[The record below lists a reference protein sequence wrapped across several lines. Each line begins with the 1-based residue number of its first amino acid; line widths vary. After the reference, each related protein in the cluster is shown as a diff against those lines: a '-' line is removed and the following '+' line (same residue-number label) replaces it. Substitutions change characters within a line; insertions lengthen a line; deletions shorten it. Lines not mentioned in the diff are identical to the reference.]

1 MVRKYIQKLDFIN
14 GGPKIQY
21 EIPFLDINIETYPL
35 RGGYT
40 ISNPCC
46 EYELTSDENGV
57 TFCNPNYTYIQD
69 NLSSDLSSELFT
81 QMRDIMVEQIRE
93 EIRNI
98 LGRENI

>member
-21 EIPFLDINIETYPL
+21 EIPFLDINPL
-35 RGGYT
+35 RDGYT
-40 ISNPCC
+40 LSNPCC
-46 EYELTSDENGV
+46 EYTSDENGV

-69 NLSSDLSSELFT
+69 NLSSELFT

>member
-21 EIPFLDINIETYPL
+21 EIPFLDFNPL
-35 RGGYT
+35 RDGYT
-40 ISNPCC
+40 ISNPCY

-69 NLSSDLSSELFT
+69 NLSSDLFT
-81 QMRDIMVEQIRE
+81 QMRDMMVEQIRE

>member
-1 MVRKYIQKLDFIN
+1 MITKCIQKLDFIN
-14 GGPKIQY
+14 GGPKTQLLDDLMY
-21 EIPFLDINIETYPL
+21 EDIDIRTYPL
-35 RGGYT
+35 RDGYT
-40 ISNPCC
+40 ISNPCY

-69 NLSSDLSSELFT
+69 NLSSELFT